1 MVKALYPGT
10 FDPVTN
16 GHLDI
21 ITRAA
26 RLFEEVVVA
35 VYDTPP
41 KTLLFSTEE
50 RVAMMQQ
57 AVAGIANVRVVSF
70 QGLVVDC
77 ARRMNTSVL
86 VRGLR
91 AGSDFEYEFEMALM
105 NKKLAPEIE
114 AVYMMSSLEW
124 QFLSA
129 TRVKE
134 VASLGGDIRSLVPP
148 HVERALRERLTSQR
162 YRSAPLPP

>member
-1 MVKALYPGT
+1 MHKGETQMVKALYPGT

-21 ITRAA
+21 IIRAA
-26 RLFEEVVVA
+26 RLFDEVIVA

-50 RVAMMQQ
+50 RVAMMEK
-57 AVAGIANVRVVSF
+57 AVAGMPKVRVVSF
-70 QGLVVDC
+70 RGLVVDC
-77 ARRMNTSVL
+77 ARREGAPVL

-105 NKKLAPEIE
+105 NKKLAPEVE
-114 AVYMMSSLEW
+114 AVYLMSSLEW

-134 VASLGGDIRSLVPP
+134 VASLGGDVHSLVPP
-148 HVERALRERLTSQR
+148 HVEQALRERLGR
-162 YRSAPLPP
+162 PR

>member
-21 ITRAA
+21 IARAA
-26 RLFEEVVVA
+26 RLFEEVIVA

-50 RVAMMQQ
+50 RVAMMRT
-57 AVAGIANVRVVSF
+57 AVAEMPTVRVISF
-70 QGLVVDC
+70 RGLVVDC
-77 ARRMNTSVL
+77 ARRMGTPVL

-114 AVYMMSSLEW
+114 AVYLMSALEW

-129 TRVKE
+129 SRVKE
-134 VASLGGDIRSLVPP
+134 VASLGGDISSLVPP
-148 HVERALRERLTSQR
+148 HVERALRERIAKR
-162 YRSAPLPP
+162 A

>member
-1 MVKALYPGT
+1 MVRALYPGT

-21 ITRAA
+21 ISRAA
-26 RLFEEVVVA
+26 RLFDEVIVA

-41 KTLLFSTEE
+41 KTLLFSTDE
-50 RVAMMQQ
+50 RVSMMQQ
-57 AVAGIANVRVVSF
+57 AVAGIKNVRVVSF

-148 HVERALRERLTSQR
+148 HVERALRERLTAQR

>member
-16 GHLDI
+16 GNLDI
-21 ITRAA
+21 ITRAV
-26 RLFEEVVVA
+26 RLFDEVIVA

-50 RVAMMQQ
+50 RVRMMQE
-57 AVAGIANVRVVSF
+57 AVAEMPKVRVVSF
-70 QGLVVDC
+70 RGLVVDC
-77 ARRMNTSVL
+77 ARRLGTPVL

-105 NKKLAPEIE
+105 NKKLAPEVE
-114 AVYMMSSLEW
+114 AIYLMSSLEW

-134 VASLGGDIRSLVPP
+134 VASLGGDISSLVPP
-148 HVERALRERLTSQR
+148 HVERALRERLGRPRT
-162 YRSAPLPP
+162 